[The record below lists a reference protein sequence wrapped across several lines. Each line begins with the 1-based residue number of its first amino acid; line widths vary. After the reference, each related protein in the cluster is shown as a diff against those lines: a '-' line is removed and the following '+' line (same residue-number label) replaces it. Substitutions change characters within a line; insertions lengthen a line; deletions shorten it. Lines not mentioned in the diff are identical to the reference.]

1 MALSAPRL
9 ATDTNN
15 GGAQRLLHFP
25 AGRNRSRVALGVFL
39 IVTLSL
45 VFAVSYRSADERTP
59 VLAIARPVAPGAVIA
74 AADLR
79 DVGLSSDPGLR
90 PIPAAERNRVVGRT
104 AAVALSPGT
113 LLTNA
118 QLASGPSV
126 EPGRAVVGVALKP
139 GQFPPELNVGD
150 PVTVVIAAAG
160 DATSVDALTG
170 AAAVS
175 VEGRISGITP
185 SQGGGPETV
194 VSLDVAGNVAPAV
207 AIAAGR
213 SQISVILTGAA
224 S

>member
-9 ATDTNN
+9 ATATN
-15 GGAQRLLHFP
+15 GAAQRLLQP
-25 AGRNRSRVALGVFL
+25 SAGRNRSRVALGAFL
-39 IVTLSL
+39 ILTLSL
-45 VFAVSYRSADERTP
+45 AFAITYSNGHERTP
-59 VLAIARPVAPGAVIA
+59 VLAVARSVAPGAVIA

-79 DVGLSSDPGLR
+79 EVGISSDRGLQ

-126 EPGRAVVGVALKP
+126 GPGRAVVGVALKP
-139 GQFPPELNVGD
+139 GQFPPELRVGD
-150 PVTVVIAAAG
+150 AVTIVLAAAG
-160 DATSVDALTG
+160 DAASVDGGTG

-175 VEGRISGITP
+175 VEGRISGVTP
-185 SQGGGPETV
+185 SSGGGPETV
-194 VSLDVAGNVAPAV
+194 VSLDVADKVAPAI

-213 SQISVILTGAA
+213 SQVSVILTGAA